1 MSQNIPTD
9 NSDFGFLFNQSTDY
23 SQEYE
28 TRRQL
33 LSPIIRERKQAQRK
47 FISGLKKEALNALI
61 PRLPDIDT
69 DLWIVSNGSGAEVR
83 HGINP
88 LAFDFGS
95 FIPHIVNML
104 GDKGC
109 KAYVSTWTAART
121 HTLTMLDMLAD
132 GRLQALTF
140 ASDPYFSRREAAI
153 YSEFVLG
160 LAKYPGRAR
169 YLAWKN
175 HCKVISIANHDDT
188 RFCSI
193 TGSANLSSQPR
204 TESYV
209 LSTHPC
215 VFQFFR
221 DEFFEVMFNER
232 A

>member
-1 MSQNIPTD
+1 MDTN
-9 NSDFGFLFNQSTDY
+9 DFGFLFDGPVDFTR
-23 SQEYE
+23 EYE

-33 LSPIIRERKQAQRK
+33 PTPIIQARKHARRQFVA
-47 FISGLKKEALNALI
+47 GLKKEALNILI
-61 PRLPDIDT
+61 PSLPDEDT
-69 DLWIVSNGSGAEVR
+69 DLWIVSNGSGAEIR

-95 FIPHIVNML
+95 FIPHLVRML
-104 GDKGC
+104 GDKDC
-109 KAYVSTWTAART
+109 QAYVSTWTAART

-132 GRLQALTF
+132 GRLRTLTF

-175 HCKVISIANHDDT
+175 HCKIIAIANADNT
-188 RFCSI
+188 RFCCV

-209 LSTHPC
+209 LSTSPD
-215 VFQFFR
+215 VFWFFR
-221 DEFFEVMFNER
+221 DQFFEVMFYDG